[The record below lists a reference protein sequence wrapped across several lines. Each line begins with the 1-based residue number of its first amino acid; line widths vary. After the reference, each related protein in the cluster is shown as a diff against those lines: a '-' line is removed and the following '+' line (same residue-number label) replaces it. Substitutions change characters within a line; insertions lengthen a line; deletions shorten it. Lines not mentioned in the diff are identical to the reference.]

1 MPLRAANHSPV
12 TPLPAK
18 IVRESSVTFVA
29 DAGWAALLA
38 ETSRVHQTDSAE
50 SRTRREFREELGLPS
65 DRAIVMSGH
74 QATLWHPG
82 IAAKLFALRSL
93 AKATG
98 ATPVWLVVDT
108 DDGDVTSLR
117 MPLARG
123 AHAAGNPADKQASS
137 PASSAAASANALR
150 AKTISLETGAKASL
164 SRVPTA
170 MRDAGVLRV
179 PGTAVD
185 QAHEAVRGGLARLSE
200 VLARESAQ
208 GHASLAKLLTSVQMQ
223 TPGLAA
229 AFDGVAIVYTSQ
241 LAQTTAFGRVCDAL
255 AGGESSAIGAAS
267 PHASTIS
274 GYNAAAA
281 KHPQARMRQLTD
293 EARVRELPLWWLA
306 RNMPRAAVKAMRQG
320 DGEDGKWLVQ
330 PPDQE
335 RAWHL
340 APRALMTTLLMR
352 QFGCELFIHGL
363 GGGVYDQVLA
373 SWIEISCERG
383 DALSHVLTGMSPAV
397 VVSATLRLPLAS
409 DADSAVLF
417 AATQAATAAHRAAH
431 NPLLIGDAVAA
442 REKSELAEAISQ
454 MKKGARKRELF
465 LAMHALLERV
475 RRERASELAAMQ
487 RAQAQSHEQIAGAS
501 IALDRTYICVLHSA
515 DALAR
520 LEGDV
525 AERIARELAGVR
537 GG

>member
-1 MPLRAANHSPV
+1 MPLGGANHSPV
-12 TPLPAK
+12 TLLPAK
-18 IVRESSVTFVA
+18 TVRERSVTFVA
-29 DAGWAALLA
+29 DAGWAALL
-38 ETSRVHQTDSAE
+38 TGRVSVRHADNAQA
-50 SRTRREFREELGLPS
+50 RTRQQFRDELGLPG

-82 IAAKLFALRSL
+82 IAAKIFALRSV

-108 DDGDVTSLR
+108 DDGDVTALR
-117 MPLARG
+117 VPLIRG
-123 AHAAGNPADKQASS
+123 VHAAGN
-137 PASSAAASANALR
+137 PASSAAASTGALR
-150 AKTISLETGAKASL
+150 ARTISLETGAKASL
-164 SRVPTA
+164 SRVPPA

-179 PGTAVD
+179 PGTAAD

-208 GHASLAKLLTSVQMQ
+208 GHASLARLLTSVQMQ
-223 TPGLAA
+223 TPGLAT
-229 AFDGVAIVYTSQ
+229 AFDGVEIVYTSE
-241 LAQTTAFGRVCDAL
+241 LAQTTAFRRVCDAL
-255 AGGESSAIGAAS
+255 AGGESSAIGAART
-267 PHASTIS
+267 HASAIS
-274 GYNAAAA
+274 SYNAAAA

-352 QFGCELFIHGL
+352 QFGCELFVHGL

-373 SWIEISCERG
+373 SWIEISRERG

-409 DADSAVLF
+409 DADSAMLF

-501 IALDRTYICVLHSA
+501 VALDRTYSCVLHSA